1 MAGQE
6 SFAGLGST
14 QQDTYYW
21 YWQRVKPDFPSCQPH
36 PFGSRYEQQQGGY
49 PPGYSSGRGAGGNGP
64 NLYSACET
72 SGQPS
77 ETSLP
82 PKETTSVAEN
92 QDEDSLE
99 DPNLHLNIEE
109 LNKEF
114 MVKSEELYQS
124 LMNCHWQPLD
134 TVHSE
139 IPDKTLQEQDA
150 H

>member
-1 MAGQE
+1 MVCFSVASAFPQQE
-6 SFAGLGST
+6 A
-14 QQDTYYW
+14 
-21 YWQRVKPDFPSCQPH
+21 
-36 PFGSRYEQQQGGY
+36 
-49 PPGYSSGRGAGGNGP
+49 
-64 NLYSACET
+64 
-72 SGQPS
+72 
-77 ETSLP
+77 TSL
-82 PKETTSVAEN
+82 AEN

-139 IPDKTLQEQDA
+139 IPDKNPQEQDA